1 MPTGYTAGVVDGT
14 IKTFKDFAKSCMRA
28 FGATVH
34 MRDEP
39 LSNGYRKRIPDSYY
53 YDNLKEAKKNLSD
66 LETLPDQHFI
76 DKEHKSIK
84 EDIRHYSKKVKEI
97 KEIKERLDVMIAE
110 TSEWVPPTED
120 HVEFKNFMIKQL
132 QDTLERDGD
141 ASYWENLLEESYKK
155 LESPIDLDSIKKDL
169 RESYEYDVE
178 TRQKRLDEEIE
189 RCESANEW
197 VDKLLKSVE

>member
-1 MPTGYTAGVVDGT
+1 
-14 IKTFKDFAKSCMRA
+14 
-28 FGATVH
+28 
-34 MRDEP
+34 
-39 LSNGYRKRIPDSYY
+39 
-53 YDNLKEAKKNLSD
+53 
-66 LETLPDQHFI
+66 
-76 DKEHKSIK
+76 
-84 EDIRHYSKKVKEI
+84 
-97 KEIKERLDVMIAE
+97 MIAE